1 MRAFCLN
8 DKEIEMIIGRNSKRE
23 NDAITAGIP
32 TISHRFQRVA
42 IKGKEYPYRNETYH
56 IQ

>member
-1 MRAFCLN
+1 
-8 DKEIEMIIGRNSKRE
+8 MIIGRNSKRE

-32 TISHRFQRVA
+32 TISHPFQRVA

-56 IQ
+56 IL